1 MKIVSIT
8 LPETLVEKARAKAAS
23 NGRKL
28 SPHIAILLAKDL
40 GLPLEN
46 IIKNKKKAA

>member
-40 GLPLEN
+40 RFPLN
-46 IIKNKKKAA
+46 KIIEPKEAK